1 VSATPFVLL
10 PPSEGKAAGGGG
22 SPSRDTFDASLGA
35 FRVRVAAALE
45 RSLRRAT
52 RAEREKL
59 FNARGEL
66 AERAL
71 LATRAY
77 LEGSAPLL
85 EAWRRYE
92 GVVWRHL
99 EPATLEA
106 EERSR
111 LLVPSALYGLTSA
124 NDAIADYR
132 LKMSVRLK
140 PLGVLAGYWKAPLSQ
155 VLVAHVGETTLVDL
169 LPGEHASAFD
179 FGELGETT
187 TLVRV
192 SFVDRHRARAVGH
205 AAKAVKGVVARR
217 IVRDG
222 LANFEDFVWEGWR
235 VERHEAG
242 FVVAAP
248 RSSMR

>member
-1 VSATPFVLL
+1 MSGTPFVLL
-10 PPSEGKAAGGGG
+10 PPSEAKAAGGGAP
-22 SPSRDTFDASLGA
+22 PSLGTFDAPLA
-35 FRVRVAAALE
+35 TFRLRVATALE
-45 RSLRRAT
+45 TSLRRAT
-52 RAEREKL
+52 RAERERI

-66 AERAL
+66 GERAL

-92 GVVWRHL
+92 GVVWRHF
-99 EPATLEA
+99 EPATLDT

-111 LLVPSALYGLTSA
+111 VLIPSALYGLTSA

-140 PLGVLAGYWKAPLSQ
+140 SLGVLSGYWRTPLSE
-155 VLVAHVGETTLVDL
+155 VLAAHVGEATLVDL

-179 FGELGETT
+179 FSALRAAA

-205 AAKAVKGVVARR
+205 EAKAVKGVVARHVLR
-217 IVRDG
+217 EG
-222 LANFEDFVWEGWR
+222 LANFEGLSWEGWR
-235 VERHEAG
+235 VERHETG

-248 RSSMR
+248 PS

>member
-1 VSATPFVLL
+1 
-10 PPSEGKAAGGGG
+10 
-22 SPSRDTFDASLGA
+22 
-35 FRVRVAAALE
+35 
-45 RSLRRAT
+45 
-52 RAEREKL
+52 
-59 FNARGEL
+59 L
-66 AERAL
+66 ADRAL

-77 LEGSAPLL
+77 LDGSSPLL

-99 EPATLEA
+99 EPATLGA

-111 LLVPSALYGLTSA
+111 LLVPSALYGLTDA

-140 PLGVLAGYWKAPLSQ
+140 SLGVLAGYWKTSLSEA
-155 VLVAHVGETTLVDL
+155 VAAHVGSSTLVDL
-169 LPGEHASAFD
+169 LPDEHAGAFD
-179 FGELGETT
+179 FAALGETT

-217 IVRDG
+217 IVREG
-222 LANFEDFVWEGWR
+222 LANFEDFAWEGWR
-235 VERHEAG
+235 VERHETG
-242 FVVAAP
+242 FVVTAP
-248 RSSMR
+248 AP